1 MGVGHLPRLAQNELV
16 LRLANHGLVLLGHL
30 LYGLAELHKLCLY
43 QLWSS
48 ACRTTDGLSEQL
60 QACCIGGRVHRKTSP
75 KFFEPGLSLKHNCDL
90 SVIMAEVSIG
100 VSSVIPMA
108 LLVQQLYCT
117 AAQLLQEIDQHLSL
131 LVQGLVKAR
140 SDAVDGDGAATRLNA
155 FVPWTPELQAA
166 VVMQSSLYSL
176 TPATDFQLN
185 TTQLTGR
192 CTSRESPFRLCTV
205 SPGTETP
212 TKPWLLMT
220 LTHKCADCGH
230 LNTGNDQNDD
240 SCEITCSACGNIS
253 PSTREWAANTNH
265 KLVGDAIAR
274 MEFEA
279 LRDSRVVRQLNFD
292 ILSPVKAA
300 RSKYGSLRSDSRLI
314 QLTTCMQCN
323 NPQPPMSPSILS
335 CSACGGLL
343 QPGST
348 VYTIDPTA
356 VLDTTLFQQLRIAA
370 PNRLQ
375 LLFGNLNLTPD
386 QLLAQQELS
395 LTRQFPTW
403 PMVEYIE
410 VTSAT
415 QVGVLIGTGSF
426 AGKLL
431 KSVLTAVE
439 AVSNAISD
447 KEGLYQKMQ
456 YLELKTATRL
466 KTRYAQQEALLR
478 ALIDSNLIQLLN
490 AALAGQLLIMND
502 PDDKSGT
509 SIMATTQNANFVK
522 ELIDIP
528 NDWAHCLRTALH
540 DHLEEAQTASPNT
553 ALTISPVS
561 LSQLNPAALRMVIK
575 MLPDKFLASLKL
587 KHRSLEY
594 GEMSWIKLIVVA
606 LREYQFSSAISAEL
620 DREDL
625 ELALSAPMRA
635 DENATAF
642 RHRYTRN
649 LERFAKCSGTR
660 RFTDSLRG
668 VNETIE
674 HILTAIGKGT
684 LRTAVMSK
692 LESARCKA
700 ALRHEPPP
708 DLDKF
713 WSIFAYQSALFE
725 TNSARDLSMASA
737 AKRKREQ
744 IGETINSLSTESEG
758 HVEKC
763 RHFMRTGQ
771 CDFGAKCRFS
781 HEKVDAQSHAKPS
794 VTNVERTGR
803 GKGKGKGSGKIGNG
817 GKGATKPDVPT
828 YYDRAIANFC
838 SRCNRD
844 HKGGIGTDCAMSPCR
859 FCVSEGHADS
869 DHHLRYC
876 ELKPDDWKLSSTLPI
891 ASKRQLS
898 LTASEKPANDKK
910 RKLTALELVQTLSE
924 TELAEV
930 SAAINTIHNGPE
942 VSATTSSDDVQE
954 AIQALISFNRRKP
967 SSVDK
972 PAESNSQPDGTST
985 TQLVPFASKK
995 AASITAVRHA
1005 PPPDQEEQLRKIALA
1020 KVNAAKGHGHRHGM
1034 YSLVIEDAKPEKRR
1048 LFATNEE
1055 FFSNG

>member
-1 MGVGHLPRLAQNELV
+1 
-16 LRLANHGLVLLGHL
+16 
-30 LYGLAELHKLCLY
+30 
-43 QLWSS
+43 
-48 ACRTTDGLSEQL
+48 
-60 QACCIGGRVHRKTSP
+60 
-75 KFFEPGLSLKHNCDL
+75 
-90 SVIMAEVSIG
+90 
-100 VSSVIPMA
+100 
-108 LLVQQLYCT
+108 
-117 AAQLLQEIDQHLSL
+117 
-131 LVQGLVKAR
+131 
-140 SDAVDGDGAATRLNA
+140 
-155 FVPWTPELQAA
+155 
-166 VVMQSSLYSL
+166 
-176 TPATDFQLN
+176 
-185 TTQLTGR
+185 
-192 CTSRESPFRLCTV
+192 
-205 SPGTETP
+205 
-212 TKPWLLMT
+212 
-220 LTHKCADCGH
+220 
-230 LNTGNDQNDD
+230 
-240 SCEITCSACGNIS
+240 
-253 PSTREWAANTNH
+253 
-265 KLVGDAIAR
+265 
-274 MEFEA
+274 
-279 LRDSRVVRQLNFD
+279 
-292 ILSPVKAA
+292 
-300 RSKYGSLRSDSRLI
+300 
-314 QLTTCMQCN
+314 
-323 NPQPPMSPSILS
+323 
-335 CSACGGLL
+335 
-343 QPGST
+343 
-348 VYTIDPTA
+348 
-356 VLDTTLFQQLRIAA
+356 
-370 PNRLQ
+370 
-375 LLFGNLNLTPD
+375 
-386 QLLAQQELS
+386 
-395 LTRQFPTW
+395 
-403 PMVEYIE
+403 
-410 VTSAT
+410 
-415 QVGVLIGTGSF
+415 
-426 AGKLL
+426 
-431 KSVLTAVE
+431 
-439 AVSNAISD
+439 
-447 KEGLYQKMQ
+447 
-456 YLELKTATRL
+456 
-466 KTRYAQQEALLR
+466 
-478 ALIDSNLIQLLN
+478 
-490 AALAGQLLIMND
+490 
-502 PDDKSGT
+502 
-509 SIMATTQNANFVK
+509 
-522 ELIDIP
+522 
-528 NDWAHCLRTALH
+528 
-540 DHLEEAQTASPNT
+540 
-553 ALTISPVS
+553 
-561 LSQLNPAALRMVIK
+561 

-713 WSIFAYQSALFE
+713 WSIFAYQSTLFE

-859 FCVSEGHADS
+859 FCVSEGHEDS
-869 DHHLRYC
+869 GHHLRYC
-876 ELKPDDWKLSSTLPI
+876 ELKPEYWQLSSTLPNAA
-891 ASKRQLS
+891 ASKRPL
-898 LTASEKPANDKK
+898 AVREKPVSDKK
-910 RKLTALELVQTLSE
+910 PRMTALELVTSLSE
-924 TELAEV
+924 TELTAV
-930 SAAINTIHNGPE
+930 CAAINTIHNAPE
-942 VSATTSSDDVQE
+942 VSAATNHDADVEQE
-954 AIQALISFNRRKP
+954 AIQVLTNFHRRGT
-967 SSVDK
+967 SHK